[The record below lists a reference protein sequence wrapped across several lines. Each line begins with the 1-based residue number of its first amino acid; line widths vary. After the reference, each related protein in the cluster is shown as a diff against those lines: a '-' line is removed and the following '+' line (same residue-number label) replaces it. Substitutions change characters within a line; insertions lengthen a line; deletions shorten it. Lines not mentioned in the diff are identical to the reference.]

1 MTQELF
7 DRSAR
12 VTPGGVHSPV
22 RSFKGVGGAP
32 VFFKKAQGATLSDV
46 DGNDYIDFC
55 QSFGPLILGHRD
67 PDVEIEVHNAVGD
80 VWTLGTADPY
90 SLELAE
96 WIVKKIDV
104 VERIRFVN
112 SGTEAVMSA
121 LRLARGFTGRTKIV
135 KFDGCYHGHVDS
147 MLVKAGS
154 GLAGGQS
161 ASSSAG
167 VSENQA
173 GDTLVLPLGDEVAL
187 KALFEREGD
196 HIAAIIVEPLP
207 ANFGLLPL
215 TNSFLETLR
224 SLSKAHGALLIFDEV
239 ISGFRVALGGM
250 AQVSNITP
258 DLVTY
263 GKVIGGGFPVGAFAG
278 RAEIMDFIAPEGPVY
293 QAGTLSANPIS
304 MRAGL
309 VTLKKAAQPGNYEL
323 LNQRTDRFA
332 NALEGLIAK
341 TGVDIKL
348 VHSGSLLWMCP
359 GAKDMD
365 IHGPEDFPADLQ
377 SRFKPFF
384 LSLLEQGIYVAPSG
398 YEVMFL
404 SHAHT
409 DEVLEE
415 ALKKFERAFE
425 SFRK

>member
-22 RSFKGVGGAP
+22 RSFKGMGRPP
-32 VFFKKAQGATLSDV
+32 VFFKSAQGATLTDV
-46 DGNDYIDFC
+46 DGNEYIDFC

-67 PDVEIEVHNAVGD
+67 GDVEAEVRRAVSD

-96 WIVKKIDV
+96 WIVEHVSV

-121 LRLARGFTGRTKIV
+121 LRLARGFTGRSKIV

-154 GLAGGQS
+154 GLADGQS

-167 VSENQA
+167 VSGNQTA
-173 GDTLVLPLGDEVAL
+173 DTLILPLGDETAL
-187 KALFEREGD
+187 AELFEREG
-196 HIAAIIVEPLP
+196 HNIAAIIVEPLP

-215 TNSFLETLR
+215 KNSFLQALR
-224 SLSKAHGALLIFDEV
+224 SLSEAHGALLIFDEV
-239 ISGFRVALGGM
+239 ISGFRIELGGM
-250 AQVSNITP
+250 AQTTKITP

-278 RAEIMDFIAPEGPVY
+278 RADVMDFIAPEGPVY

-309 VTLKKAAQPGNYEL
+309 VTLSKAARPGMYDA
-323 LNQRTDRFA
+323 LNQQAQKFA
-332 NALEGLIAK
+332 GALSGLINE
-341 TGVDIKL
+341 TGHNIKL
-348 VHSGSLLWMCP
+348 VQSGSLLWMCP
-359 GAKDMD
+359 GAKGTE
-365 IHGPEDFPADLQ
+365 IHSPADF
-377 SRFKPFF
+377 SPDMPTKFKPLF
-384 LSLLEQGIYVAPSG
+384 LSMLQQGIYMAPSG

-404 SHAHT
+404 SHAHS
-409 DEVLEE
+409 DSVLEQ
-415 ALKKFERAFE
+415 ALEKFKRAFE
-425 SFRK
+425 NSAE

>member
-1 MTQELF
+1 
-7 DRSAR
+7 
-12 VTPGGVHSPV
+12 
-22 RSFKGVGGAP
+22 
-32 VFFKKAQGATLSDV
+32 
-46 DGNDYIDFC
+46 
-55 QSFGPLILGHRD
+55 
-67 PDVEIEVHNAVGD
+67 
-80 VWTLGTADPY
+80 
-90 SLELAE
+90 
-96 WIVKKIDV
+96 
-104 VERIRFVN
+104 
-112 SGTEAVMSA
+112 
-121 LRLARGFTGRTKIV
+121 
-135 KFDGCYHGHVDS
+135 
-147 MLVKAGS
+147 
-154 GLAGGQS
+154 
-161 ASSSAG
+161 SSSAG

-173 GDTLVLPLGDEVAL
+173 GDTLVLPLRDEAAL

-215 TNSFLETLR
+215 TSSFLETLR

-250 AQVSNITP
+250 AQVSNIAP

-332 NALEGLIAK
+332 NALEGLITK

-425 SFRK
+425 NFRK